1 MDRHAR
7 VPHCSRRPRGRGL
20 LVSLLGLAAL
30 LVLGYLV
37 RVVWLQHQIERFGA
51 EMSANSERL
60 QRDLQ
65 AQAAAADRRREA
77 AQPRMLPGSVDAS
90 RPIGSEACVAGTVAV
105 RVENG
110 WSQRPG
116 PEPCRVG
123 TPPR

>member
-1 MDRHAR
+1 MDRHR
-7 VPHCSRRPRGRGL
+7 SYPRRQRDPFGWKTVLWAGLILGL
-20 LVSLLGLAAL
+20 LGSAGYIGRL
-30 LVLGYLV
+30 LVMRYQV
-37 RVVWLQHQIERFGA
+37 ERFN
-51 EMSANSERL
+51 EHMNDL

-65 AQAAAADRRREA
+65 AQAAAADRRHQA
-77 AQPRMLPGSVDAS
+77 SLPRMLPGSVDPS

-123 TPPR
+123 SPPR